1 MADKVIEL
9 IDITFRH
16 KIPNPKFT
24 NPWKTRKG
32 PGIFGMNF
40 SLTKGQI
47 FGLVG
52 PNGAGK
58 TTLLRVLAGIIPI
71 DNGTIKLNGIDLTKS
86 DMSIDTQLRVSVG
99 HMPEQVRWSGST
111 TVMQTMNEFAEMRP
125 ESISCEKLLKLV
137 GLTTKSDSS
146 LDELSQGMRQRL
158 SLAIALMGSPKIL
171 LLDEPFNGLDPVA
184 AKSVEKMIKQ
194 LASKGVSIIISSHQV
209 SGLVGL
215 IDKLLLIH
223 RGQVVANGTIEEIE
237 SSLGLDNRIELN
249 GEGEIPDFENLIN
262 SGTILDCV
270 STENTWLC
278 TIQNPADDAIKKIV
292 DSGHNI
298 TEWKRKTPD
307 IVELLCHATG
317 LEIEEIG
324 MEIQASNMMPLRTT
338 TEEE

>member
-32 PGIFGMNF
+32 PGIFKMNF
-40 SLTKGQI
+40 TLESGKIL
-47 FGLVG
+47 GLVG

-71 DNGTIKLNGIDLTKS
+71 DEGNIKLNGVDLS
-86 DMSIDTQLRVSVG
+86 LSEGSIDEQLRLNIG
-99 HMPEQVRWSGST
+99 HMPEQVRWSGNISVIET
-111 TVMQTMNEFAEMRP
+111 LNQFAEMR
-125 ESISCEKLLKLV
+125 STSTSSKKLLSLV
-137 GLTTKSDSS
+137 GLAGKSDAS

-158 SLAIALMGSPKIL
+158 RLAIALMGSPKIL

-184 AKSVEKMIKQ
+184 AKSVEKMIRE

-215 IDKLLLIH
+215 IDQLLLIH
-223 RGQVVANGTIEEIE
+223 RGQIVADGTIDEIE
-237 SSLGLDNRIELN
+237 SRLGLDNRIEIRGL
-249 GEGEIPDFENLIN
+249 GEIPNFADLFEI
-262 SGTILDCV
+262 
-270 STENTWLC
+270 ENVLHSYVDGNYWIC
-278 TIQNPADDAIKKIV
+278 TIQNPGTNAVKKIV
-292 DSGHNI
+292 DAGFEI
-298 TEWKRKTPD
+298 IEWKRKSPD
-307 IVELLCHATG
+307 IVELLCQATG
-317 LEIEEIG
+317 LEIEDIG
-324 MEIQASNMMPLRTT
+324 MELQTSNMMPLRSK

>member
-86 DMSIDTQLRVSVG
+86 GMSIDTQLRVSVG

-111 TVMQTMNEFAEMRP
+111 T
-125 ESISCEKLLKLV
+125 
-137 GLTTKSDSS
+137 
-146 LDELSQGMRQRL
+146 
-158 SLAIALMGSPKIL
+158 
-171 LLDEPFNGLDPVA
+171 
-184 AKSVEKMIKQ
+184 
-194 LASKGVSIIISSHQV
+194 
-209 SGLVGL
+209 
-215 IDKLLLIH
+215 
-223 RGQVVANGTIEEIE
+223 
-237 SSLGLDNRIELN
+237 
-249 GEGEIPDFENLIN
+249 
-262 SGTILDCV
+262 
-270 STENTWLC
+270 
-278 TIQNPADDAIKKIV
+278 
-292 DSGHNI
+292 
-298 TEWKRKTPD
+298 
-307 IVELLCHATG
+307 
-317 LEIEEIG
+317 EIG
-324 MEIQASNMMPLRTT
+324 RAHV
-338 TEEE
+338 

>member
-1 MADKVIEL
+1 MADNVIEL

-40 SLTKGQI
+40 SLTKGKI

-58 TTLLRVLAGIIPI
+58 TTLLRVLAGIMPI
-71 DNGTIKLNGIDLTKS
+71 DNGTIKLNGIDLAKS
-86 DMSIDTQLRVSVG
+86 DMSIDNQLRVNVG

-111 TVMQTMNEFAEMRP
+111 TVMQTMKQFAEMRP

-137 GLTTKSDSS
+137 GLTTKSNSS

-215 IDKLLLIH
+215 IDNLLLIH
-223 RGQVVANGTIEEIE
+223 RGQVVANGSIEDIE

-249 GEGEIPDFENLIN
+249 GEGEIPDFENLID
-262 SGTILDCV
+262 SGTILGCD
-270 STENTWLC
+270 STEKSWSC
-278 TIQNPADDAIKKIV
+278 TIQNPNDNVIKQIIDA
-292 DSGHNI
+292 GHKV

-324 MEIQASNMMPLRTT
+324 MEIQASNMMPLRST